1 MFDNRIG
8 RGESLRNEVAGYIQG
23 LINSGQ
29 LKPGDRLPTERVMA
43 EKFGVSRTVIRDA
56 VKTLAGIG
64 LLEVK
69 HGVGIFV
76 ATPDGTTVGRHL
88 SNLLCYHLDTIEHIY
103 EVRILLEKAAAHWA
117 ALRCTPED
125 YIKIKNLLEEARHI
139 DQEEYTDRFA
149 ELNRYFHLCIAEASQ
164 NPVVAMM
171 VENILDLLDHTTD
184 ETHKIPGRAVRSIDE
199 HERVLKAIIDHRPEE
214 AKRVM
219 EEHLSSVLTTL
230 REKKKEDCNKF
241 KRKLKRGRSLT

>member
-8 RGESLRNEVAGYIQG
+8 RSDSLRNEVSDYIKG
-23 LINSGQ
+23 LISSGQ
-29 LKPGDRLPTERVMA
+29 LKPGDRLPTERIMA

-69 HGVGIFV
+69 HGIGIFV
-76 ATPDGTTVGRHL
+76 ATVDGTTVGRQL
-88 SNLLCYHLDTIEHIY
+88 SSLLRYHLEAIEHIY
-103 EVRILLEKAAAHWA
+103 EVRILLEKAAAYWA
-117 ALRCTPED
+117 AERCSKED
-125 YIKIKNLLEEARHI
+125 NDRIRQLLDEARKV
-139 DQEEYTDRFA
+139 DPVDYTDRFA
-149 ELNRYFHLCIAEASQ
+149 ELNRNFHLLIAEASQ

-171 VENILDLLDHTTD
+171 VENILELLEHTSN

-199 HERVLKAIIDHRPEE
+199 HERILTAIIERRPEE
-214 AKRVM
+214 AKKVM

-230 REKKKEDCNKF
+230 REKKNEE
-241 KRKLKRGRSLT
+241 

>member
-1 MFDNRIG
+1 MFDNKIG
-8 RGESLRNEVAGYIQG
+8 RGESLRNEVAGYLKS
-23 LINSGQ
+23 LITSGQ

-76 ATPDGTTVGRHL
+76 ATPDGINIGRQL
-88 SNLLCYHLDTIEHIY
+88 ANLLCYHLDTLEHIY

-117 ALRCTPED
+117 AQRCTPDD
-125 YIKIKNLLEEARHI
+125 YNKLKQLLEEARQVN
-139 DQEEYTDRFA
+139 QEEYLDRFA
-149 ELNRYFHLCIAEASQ
+149 ELNRNFHLCVAEASQ

-171 VENILDLLDHTTD
+171 VENILDLLEHTAD

-199 HERVLKAIIDHRPEE
+199 HEKVLQAIIDHRPAE
-214 AKRVM
+214 AERLM

-230 REKKKEDCNKF
+230 RE
-241 KRKLKRGRSLT
+241 RQQT